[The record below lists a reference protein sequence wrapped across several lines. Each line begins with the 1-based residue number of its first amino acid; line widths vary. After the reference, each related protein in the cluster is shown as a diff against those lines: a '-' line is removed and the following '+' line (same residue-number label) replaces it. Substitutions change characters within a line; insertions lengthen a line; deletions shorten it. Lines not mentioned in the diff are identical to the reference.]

1 MNTASTENQSPT
13 SLAEKAYDELIRR
26 ITRLDL
32 PPGIVLAEK
41 SLVEEL
47 KIGRTPIREALQR
60 LAMEGLVIHRL
71 NRGMFVSEITYSD
84 VQEIYEFRSLIDGHA
99 CRLAAQRATPAQA
112 AKLLELHGALVQA
125 TKDDDIDTYVQ
136 LDREY
141 YSILSEASKNSF
153 LVETIPRIFNLHLR
167 LWFFISVK
175 IGNWHSIAEAHEI
188 MTHDVAEAI
197 ALRDTDRAEVA
208 MKNYIS
214 QRHQDL
220 RREL

>member
-1 MNTASTENQSPT
+1 MKTTSTENQSPT

-32 PPGIVLAEK
+32 PPGTVLAEK

-47 KIGRTPIREALQR
+47 QIGRTPIREALQR
-60 LAMEGLVIHRL
+60 LAMEGLVIHQL

-84 VQEIYEFRSLIDGHA
+84 VQEIYEFRSLVDGYA
-99 CRLAAQRATPAQA
+99 CRLAAQRATPAKA
-112 AKLLELHGALVQA
+112 AKLMELHGALVQA

-153 LVETIPRIFNLHLR
+153 LIETIPRIFNLHLR

-197 ALRDTDRAEVA
+197 ALRDSDSAVLA

-220 RREL
+220 RRQL

>member
-1 MNTASTENQSPT
+1 MNTVSTENQSPT

-112 AKLLELHGALVQA
+112 AKLLELHGALVEA

-141 YSILSEASKNSF
+141 YSILSEASNNSF

>member
-1 MNTASTENQSPT
+1 MNTDSTENQSST

-32 PPGIVLAEK
+32 PPGIVLVEK
-41 SLVEEL
+41 SLVKEL
-47 KIGRTPIREALQR
+47 QIGRTPIREALQR
-60 LAMEGLVIHRL
+60 LSMEGLVIHRL

-99 CRLAAQRATPAQA
+99 CQLAAQRATPAQA
-112 AKLLELHGALVQA
+112 AKLMEIHGVLVQA

-188 MTHDVAEAI
+188 MTHDVAKAI
-197 ALRDTDRAEVA
+197 ALRDADRAELA

-220 RREL
+220 CREL

>member
-1 MNTASTENQSPT
+1 MNTTSTENQSPT

-32 PPGIVLAEK
+32 PPGTVLAEK

-47 KIGRTPIREALQR
+47 QIGRTPIREALQR

-71 NRGMFVSEITYSD
+71 NRGMFVSEIAYSD

-99 CRLAAQRATPAQA
+99 CRLAAQRATPAQT
-112 AKLLELHGALVQA
+112 AKLMEIHGALVQA

-136 LDREY
+136 LDREF

-153 LVETIPRIFNLHLR
+153 LAETIPRIFNLHLR

-197 ALRDTDRAEVA
+197 ALRDTDRAELA

>member
-32 PPGIVLAEK
+32 PPGTVLAEK

-47 KIGRTPIREALQR
+47 QIGRTPIREALQR

-84 VQEIYEFRSLIDGHA
+84 VQEIYEFRSLVDGYA

-112 AKLLELHGALVQA
+112 AKLLELHGVLVQA
-125 TKDDDIDTYVQ
+125 TKDDDIDAYVQ

-141 YSILSEASKNSF
+141 YAILSEASKNSF

-167 LWFFISVK
+167 LWFFISIK

>member
-1 MNTASTENQSPT
+1 M
-13 SLAEKAYDELIRR
+13 IRR

-32 PPGIVLAEK
+32 PPGAVLAEK

-47 KIGRTPIREALQR
+47 QIGRTPIREALQR
-60 LAMEGLVIHRL
+60 LAMEGLVIHQL

-84 VQEIYEFRSLIDGHA
+84 VQEIYEFRSLVDGYA
-99 CRLAAQRATPAQA
+99 CRLAAQRATPAKA
-112 AKLLELHGALVQA
+112 AKLMELHGALVQA

-153 LVETIPRIFNLHLR
+153 LIETIPRIFNLHLR

-197 ALRDTDRAEVA
+197 ALRDSDRAVLA

-220 RREL
+220 RRQL

>member
-1 MNTASTENQSPT
+1 MNTVSTENQSPT

-141 YSILSEASKNSF
+141 YSILSEASNNSF

>member
-1 MNTASTENQSPT
+1 MNTVSTENQSPT

>member
-1 MNTASTENQSPT
+1 MNTTSTENQSPT

-32 PPGIVLAEK
+32 PPGAVLAEK

-47 KIGRTPIREALQR
+47 QIGRTPIREALQR
-60 LAMEGLVIHRL
+60 LSQEGLVTHRL

-84 VQEIYEFRSLIDGHA
+84 VQEIYEFRSLIDGYA
-99 CRLAAQRATPAQA
+99 SRLAAQRATPAQA
-112 AKLLELHGALVQA
+112 TKLLELHGVLVQA

-136 LDREY
+136 FDREY
-141 YSILSEASKNSF
+141 YSILSEASNNSF
-153 LVETIPRIFNLHLR
+153 LIETIPRIFNLHLR
-167 LWFFISVK
+167 LWFFLSVK

-197 ALRDTDRAEVA
+197 ALRDADHAEVA

-220 RREL
+220 RRAL

>member
-1 MNTASTENQSPT
+1 MNTDSTENQSST

-41 SLVEEL
+41 SLVKEL
-47 KIGRTPIREALQR
+47 QIGRTPIREALQR
-60 LAMEGLVIHRL
+60 LSMEGLVIHRL

-99 CRLAAQRATPAQA
+99 CQLAAQRATPAQA
-112 AKLLELHGALVQA
+112 AKLMEIHGVLVQA

-197 ALRDTDRAEVA
+197 ALRDADRAELA

>member
-1 MNTASTENQSPT
+1 MKTTSTENHSPT
-13 SLAEKAYDELIRR
+13 SLAEKAYDELIRL

-32 PPGIVLAEK
+32 PPGTVLAEK

-47 KIGRTPIREALQR
+47 QIGRTPIREALQR
-60 LAMEGLVIHRL
+60 LAMEGLVIHQL

-84 VQEIYEFRSLIDGHA
+84 VQEIYEFRSLVDGYA
-99 CRLAAQRATPAQA
+99 CRLAAQRATPAIA
-112 AKLLELHGALVQA
+112 AKLMELHGVLVQA
-125 TKDDDIDTYVQ
+125 TKDDDIDSYVQ
-136 LDREY
+136 RDREY

-197 ALRDTDRAEVA
+197 ALRDPDRAEVA

-220 RREL
+220 RRQL

>member
-1 MNTASTENQSPT
+1 MKTTPTENHYPT
-13 SLAEKAYDELIRR
+13 SLVEKAYDELIRL

-32 PPGIVLAEK
+32 PPGTVLAEK
-41 SLVEEL
+41 SLVVEL
-47 KIGRTPIREALQR
+47 QIGRTPIREALQR
-60 LAMEGLVIHRL
+60 LAMEGLVIHQL

-84 VQEIYEFRSLIDGHA
+84 VQEIYEFRSLVDGYA
-99 CRLAAQRATPAQA
+99 CRLAAQRATPATA
-112 AKLLELHGALVQA
+112 AKLMELHGTLVQA

-141 YSILSEASKNSF
+141 YSILSKASKNSF

-197 ALRDTDRAEVA
+197 ALRDPDRAELA

-220 RREL
+220 RRQL